1 MSPLHVSVVAGFPPQ
16 HRLIR
21 ISALLPQPASPP
33 PLLLHPPP
41 PPTSIDSTE
50 ARSWEYRLQALV
62 HCSVFSRKL
71 WRDEL
76 AKLRRVLPGG
86 RTNACII
93 ALARMWGSS
102 CIPVYV
108 LALTSLLQGAALT
121 AYRGVTRCPLSLQV
135 ASGHFPIRSVVFQ
148 GAGPIRQSDEVGP
161 APYPCGTAEPPC
173 CPLPTPPLP
182 LHAPRWWASEPVHNV
197 QGPGGLGPTAFPLG
211 SH

>member
-1 MSPLHVSVVAGFPPQ
+1 MDVAGQAALGLASPLHVPVTAGFPPR

-33 PLLLHPPP
+33 PLLHPPP
-41 PPTSIDSTE
+41 PPTSIDSTK
-50 ARSWEYRLQALV
+50 ARSWENRLQALV

-86 RTNACII
+86 RTNSCII

-108 LALTSLLQGAALT
+108 PALT
-121 AYRGVTRCPLSLQV
+121 ACRGVTCCPLLLQV
-135 ASGHFPIRSVVFQ
+135 ASGHFPQSVVFQ
-148 GAGPIRQSDEVGP
+148 AAGPIRQSDEAGP
-161 APYPCGTAEPPC
+161 APYPRGTAEPPC

-182 LHAPRWWASEPVHNV
+182 LHTPRWRASEPVHNV
-197 QGPGGLGPTAFPLG
+197 QGPGGLGPAPFPLG